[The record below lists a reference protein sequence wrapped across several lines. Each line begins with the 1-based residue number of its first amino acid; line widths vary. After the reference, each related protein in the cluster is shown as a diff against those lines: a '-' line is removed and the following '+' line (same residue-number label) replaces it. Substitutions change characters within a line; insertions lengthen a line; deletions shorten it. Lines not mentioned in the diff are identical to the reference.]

1 MSEESQENQNDNIR
15 RVLMAQSN
23 PAAWHTVLL
32 CSPFRTEC
40 GYCHGDRL
48 FVLDR
53 DNPHPS
59 PPDEPSIKVLPIE
72 ESGTKSSIENDDT
85 GEQDESKKPES
96 NSTESSKDL
105 ITSKTT
111 SDAYALHFKNISP
124 QAYLTLINQGWRRSG
139 KLLYLPKNW
148 QSCCAAIPIRL
159 ETSRFRISKNQKKV
173 LKRLKQT
180 LEMEQ
185 QPHDQGTSRDESSG
199 DRSKP
204 KASSKFKRQKQQY
217 EGKEWIR
224 QIEGQARELLQEHG
238 LQTKLQKELMAQ
250 VSKIVSQRE
259 GNNKDLDKMLEQ
271 SGMLEKLCSFK
282 CAKFSKPRK
291 LSSINPQLVSMEV
304 TLSNVVCPALQGRS
318 NGQINRLAAGNQI
331 VEAMRKN
338 QADNSQTGLHIK
350 TIDLHEKSAH
360 INIVVDA
367 TFEDAS
373 MQISS
378 PNVTKGKAV
387 KKEAVDAIAEYIKSV
402 SILSK
407 SERDALSPPY
417 RLTVRSISSDISGC
431 MPKVHRLHCKYQ
443 QAIHGDEDPYDG
455 AATNMAAMDEELP
468 VTEAPGK
475 NSVFSDDDISD
486 DDDEEEDARIVT
498 EENFAALYPQFDGN
512 QIKQIHKSYNSFHR
526 FLCTSPLQN
535 DTALQNDADSF
546 CSPQSTVAESEVD
559 SISSVFGI
567 RDQDVMIPYG
577 SYHQHYLI
585 NDKYLIAV
593 GVVDVLPDCLSSVY
607 SFYDPK
613 LSSILNLGKLTA
625 LYEIEWVTR
634 ALRFRPNLK
643 YYYLGYYIHSC
654 QKMRYKAEYKPSELL
669 CPGRGK
675 WTDFEDA
682 KVRLEARSPIRNC
695 CNVSTPDEEYYGNTK
710 NNNAHVNSPISDQ
723 SEMNATVENIL
734 FDIGA
739 GSYLTITMVTDEAQ
753 EIVRPLLEDFVKEI
767 GHDVAAQCIVKLCG

>member
-1 MSEESQENQNDNIR
+1 MSEEFQENHNDNVR
-15 RVLMAQSN
+15 RALMAQSN

-48 FVLDR
+48 FVLAR

-72 ESGTKSSIENDDT
+72 ESGTKSSSENDDT
-85 GEQDESKKPES
+85 GEQDESKKSES
-96 NSTESSKDL
+96 NSMESSKDL

-159 ETSRFRISKNQKKV
+159 ETSRFCISKSQKKV

-180 LEMEQ
+180 LETEQ
-185 QPHDQGTSRDESSG
+185 QLQDQSTSRDESSG

-224 QIEGQARELLQEHG
+224 QVKDQARELLQEHG
-238 LQTKLQKELMAQ
+238 LQNKLQKELMAQ
-250 VSKIVSQRE
+250 VSNIVSQGE
-259 GNNKDLDKMLEQ
+259 GSNKDLDKMLEK

-282 CAKFSKPRK
+282 TANFSKPRK
-291 LSSINPQLVSMEV
+291 LSSVNPQLISMEV
-304 TLSNVVCPALQGRS
+304 TLSNVVCPALHGKS
-318 NGQINRLAAGNQI
+318 NGQINRLAAGKQI
-331 VEAMRKN
+331 VESMRKN
-338 QADNSQTGLHIK
+338 QANNSQTGLHIK

-360 INIVVDA
+360 INIIVDA

-378 PNVTKGKAV
+378 PNISEGKGA

-407 SERDALSPPY
+407 SEQDALSPPY
-417 RLTVRSISSDISGC
+417 RLTVRSISSDVSGC

-455 AATNMAAMDEELP
+455 AATNMAVLDEELP
-468 VTEAPGK
+468 VDEAHGE
-475 NSVFSDDDISD
+475 NSAFSDDDISD
-486 DDDEEEDARIVT
+486 DDEENAQIMT
-498 EENFAALYPQFDGN
+498 EENFAALYPQFDVS

-526 FLCTSPLQN
+526 FLCASPIQN
-535 DTALQNDADSF
+535 DTALQNDAVTSSI

-559 SISSVFGI
+559 SNSSVFGI

-613 LSSILNLGKLTA
+613 LSRVLNLGKLTA

-634 ALRFRPNLK
+634 AFRFRPNLK

-654 QKMRYKAEYKPSELL
+654 QKMKYKAEYKPSELL
-669 CPGRGK
+669 CPGRGI

-695 CNVSTPDEEYYGNTK
+695 CNVSTPDEEYYGKAK
-710 NNNAHVNSPISDQ
+710 NNNAHGNGTISDQ

-767 GHDVAAQCIVKLCG
+767 GHDVAGQCIVKLCG